1 MALEARL
8 RRAFDPN
15 GLFETGRFLDTG
27 DAD

>member
-8 RRAFDPN
+8 QRAFDPK
-15 GLFETGRFLDTG
+15 GVFETGRFLDQT